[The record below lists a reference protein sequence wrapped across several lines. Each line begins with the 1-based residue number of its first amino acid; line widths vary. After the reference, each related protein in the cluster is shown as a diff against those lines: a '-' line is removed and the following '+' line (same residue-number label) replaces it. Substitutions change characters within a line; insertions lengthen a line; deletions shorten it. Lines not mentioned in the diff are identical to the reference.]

1 MLRFISCTFNVI
13 VLEKNNEIKT
23 NEKEIKEKEE
33 LDESNDEIDVDEI
46 EKNIIIETGVKNK

>member
-23 NEKEIKEKEE
+23 NEIQIKEKEE